1 MIALMLHGA
10 APLMHYGA
18 AMIHAVIDAVPKMY
32 YK

>member
-1 MIALMLHGA
+1 MIALIHAA
-10 APLMHYGA
+10 APLMSYGT